1 MKYEVT
7 IPYTSGPWYT
17 GYAEAEN
24 PVHAMSLV
32 LVDAVKAGFSGKH
45 KKIKVREVKS

>member
-17 GYAEAEN
+17 GYTEAEN
-24 PVHAMSLV
+24 QVQAMSLV
-32 LVDAVKAGFSGKH
+32 LMDAINAGFRGKH
-45 KKIKVREVKS
+45 KKIKVREVK